1 MATSDVFSLHTRGGI
16 DLQDLLGAPAF
27 GLAAVV
33 LIGIGT
39 FSIFGYSF
47 SETLFAGSGASIS
60 ISLVTAALL
69 LAGSWLTNRA
79 GDGWD
84 NLDEVESV
92 AVGGATLLLLGMAFT
107 PFIQDL
113 VLGSQIV
120 GTLASV
126 LLSASYTVT
135 AWY

>member
-1 MATSDVFSLHTRGGI
+1 
-16 DLQDLLGAPAF
+16 
-27 GLAAVV
+27 
-33 LIGIGT
+33 
-39 FSIFGYSF
+39 
-47 SETLFAGSGASIS
+47 
-60 ISLVTAALL
+60 VTAALL

>member
-1 MATSDVFSLHTRGGI
+1 MYS
-16 DLQDLLGAPAF
+16 APHQGRVSTFRICSAPPPS
-27 GLAAVV
+27 LAAVV
-33 LIGIGT
+33 LTGIGT